1 MKHSI
6 LKVPL
11 VVFAFLLQNGIRA
24 QQSLNTSGG
33 DLSGTNGSVNY
44 SVGQVF
50 YTTPVSAN
58 GSVAQGVQQPYEISV
73 VTGLEQASGILLSCS
88 VYPNPTTDFLNL
100 SIGNYNIKNLYYQ
113 LYDGNSKLIEDKKI
127 TTENERISLVELAT
141 GIYFVKV
148 REDNQE
154 LKTFKIIKH

>member
-1 MKHSI
+1 MKYNI

-11 VVFAFLLQNGIRA
+11 VVFVFLFYNGIRA

-50 YTTPVSAN
+50 YTTSVSAN

-73 VTGLEQASGILLSCS
+73 VTGLEKASGILLSCS

-113 LYDGNSKLIEDKKI
+113 LYDGNSKLIEEKKI
-127 TTENERISLVELAT
+127 TIENERISMVELAT
-141 GIYFVKV
+141 GIYFIKV
-148 REDNQE
+148 REDDQE

>member
-11 VVFAFLLQNGIRA
+11 VVFVFILHNGIRA
-24 QQSLNTSGG
+24 QQSLNTGGG

-50 YTTPVSAN
+50 YTTSVSAN

-73 VTGLEQASGILLSCS
+73 VTGLEKASGILLSCS

-100 SIGNYNIKNLYYQ
+100 SISNYNIKNLYYQ

-127 TTENERISLVELAT
+127 TTENERISMVELAT